1 MAQYNRNP
9 PLEAT
14 DLDHDPM
21 QQLERWIE
29 AAREAGMIEPT
40 AMTLATASA
49 EGIPSARIVLYK
61 GQHDG
66 GPVFFTNYQS
76 HKGEDLERNPHAALV
91 FWWDKLERQVRVE
104 GSVAKLPRE
113 MSESY
118 FKSRPFES
126 QVSAAVSR
134 QSQPV
139 ASREALDARMAEAE
153 EQARLEG
160 ISCPEHWGGYH
171 LQPRAVEFWQGRHG
185 RAHDRL
191 RFRRADGGW
200 TIERLE
206 P

>member
-9 PLEAT
+9 PLEAA
-14 DLDHDPM
+14 DLDRDPM
-21 QQLERWIE
+21 RQLERWIE
-29 AAREAGMIEPT
+29 TARDAGMVEPT

-49 EGIPSARIVLYK
+49 QGIPSARIVLYK
-61 GQHDG
+61 GQHEG

-76 HKGEDLERNPHAALV
+76 HKGGELEENPHAALV
-91 FWWDKLERQVRVE
+91 FWWDKLERQVRIE
-104 GSVAKLPRE
+104 GGVDKLPPA
-113 MSESY
+113 MSDDY

-139 ASREALDARMAEAE
+139 ASREALDERMADAE
-153 EQARLEG
+153 ERARKEG
-160 ISCPEHWGGYH
+160 ITRPEHWGGYR
-171 LQPRAVEFWQGRHG
+171 LQPQAVEFWQGRHG

-191 RFRRADGGW
+191 RFRRSGDDW
-200 TIERLE
+200 IIERLE

>member
-9 PLEAT
+9 PLEAA
-14 DLDHDPM
+14 DLDRDPM
-21 QQLERWIE
+21 RQLERWIE
-29 AAREAGMIEPT
+29 AARDAGMLEPT

-49 EGIPSARIVLYK
+49 QGVPSARIVLYK

-76 HKGEDLERNPHAALV
+76 HKGKELEENPHAALV
-91 FWWDKLERQVRVE
+91 FWWDKLERQVRIE
-104 GSVAKLPRE
+104 GEVAKLPMA
-113 MSESY
+113 MSDDY

-139 ASREALDARMAEAE
+139 ASREALDQRMSEAE
-153 EQARLEG
+153 ERARKEG
-160 ISCPEHWGGYH
+160 IARPEHWGGYR
-171 LQPRAVEFWQGRHG
+171 LLPQSVEFWQGRHG

-191 RFRRADGGW
+191 HFRRSGDDW
-200 TIERLE
+200 VIERLE